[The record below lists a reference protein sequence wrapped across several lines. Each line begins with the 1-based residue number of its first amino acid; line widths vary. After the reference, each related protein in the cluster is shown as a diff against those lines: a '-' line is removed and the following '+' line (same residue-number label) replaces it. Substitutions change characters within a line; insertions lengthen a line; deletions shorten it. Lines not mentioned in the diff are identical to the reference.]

1 MDANHSTNL
10 VISAPA
16 GLAPVL
22 SQRAEDALNTRLRTH
37 PSYSSSEMETI
48 SLMASRFIN
57 SDARLSDKECER
69 LREMAILS
77 RCSLRYLQPIT
88 SHRKVI
94 GPAIVFGKKILWKLL
109 YSQLRKQFEAMEE
122 FNGAVV
128 ENIAREMSQQ
138 RR

>member
-1 MDANHSTNL
+1 MNANHLTNL
-10 VISAPA
+10 VISAPD
-16 GLAPVL
+16 GLAPAL
-22 SQRAEDALNTRLRTH
+22 SQRSEDALASRLKAH
-37 PSYSSSEMETI
+37 PSYSASEIETI
-48 SLMASRFIN
+48 SSMVSRFVN
-57 SDARLSDKECER
+57 SDAQLSDKECER

-88 SHRKVI
+88 SHRKFV
-94 GPAIVFGKKILWKLL
+94 GPIIVFGKKLLWKLL